1 MGTYINKIFPLPYIC
16 QDGTQK
22 YPVPMMQSLQFAL
35 YEAAKLL
42 KNYVQ
47 ISVHTEFRDL
57 VEALMSSD
65 KALKE
70 VDPGSSAITA
80 LTCSRLEAQ
89 KNMNTDLDTLDLKD
103 LLSEPWLMYNGALSA
118 EMEVL
123 EDTTHW

>member
-1 MGTYINKIFPLPYIC
+1 MA

-22 YPVPMMQSLQFAL
+22 YPVPMKQSLQFAY
-35 YEAAKLL
+35 YEANKLL
-42 KNYVQ
+42 KNFVQ
-47 ISVHTEFRDL
+47 ISAHTEFRDL

-103 LLSEPWLMYNGALSA
+103 LLSEP
-118 EMEVL
+118 
-123 EDTTHW
+123 